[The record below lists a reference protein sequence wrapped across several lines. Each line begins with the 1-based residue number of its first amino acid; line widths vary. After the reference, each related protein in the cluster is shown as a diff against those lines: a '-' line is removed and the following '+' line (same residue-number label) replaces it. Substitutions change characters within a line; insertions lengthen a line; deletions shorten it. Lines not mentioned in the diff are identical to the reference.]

1 MKHLSDRVSD
11 KDETFS
17 PVPAA
22 SGFHTILSFATQFDM
37 CTDHVN
43 ISQVCVE
50 IELQPKTVTMEM
62 SIFFFHPA
70 MKRILDTFIVYSSH
84 FTACRQSPVRGLRR

>member
-11 KDETFS
+11 NDDTFS

-37 CTDHVN
+37 CTVHVN
-43 ISQVCVE
+43 ISQVCVQ
-50 IELQPKTVTMEM
+50 IELQPMTVTMVM
-62 SIFFFHPA
+62 STFFLNPA
-70 MKRILDTFIVYSSH
+70 MMRILDAFIVYSSH
-84 FTACRQSPVRGLRR
+84 LTACRQSPVRGV